1 MTARRLT
8 SSAATNMLY
17 AWSCVTLVGEYT
29 LIFPPAFLT
38 TSSKTKFLPVN
49 SLMKRT
55 KTESSTSLKSRETR
69 SDEFPPDS
77 ARGVRGSSNPLS
89 SARRQTRE
97 ACLIHLN
104 RPNEKKSMIPKQC
117 MRWDRSSPGPR
128 RALKM
133 EVEDG
138 TIRLVIDTT
147 RLAYLLHESCYCNH

>member
-1 MTARRLT
+1 MTDRRLT

-17 AWSCVTLVGEYT
+17 AWSGVTLVGEYT

-69 SDEFPPDS
+69 PEEFPPDS

-89 SARRQTRE
+89 TTNRQTRE
-97 ACLIHLN
+97 ACLIHLKCAK
-104 RPNEKKSMIPKQC
+104 EKTSMIPKEC
-117 MRWDRSSPGPR
+117 TRRDRLSHGPR
-128 RALKM
+128 RAWK
-133 EVEDG
+133 
-138 TIRLVIDTT
+138 
-147 RLAYLLHESCYCNH
+147 

>member
-1 MTARRLT
+1 MTASRLT

-69 SDEFPPDS
+69 PEEFAPDS
-77 ARGVRGSSNPLS
+77 ARGARGSRNPVS
-89 SARRQTRE
+89 TTRRQMRE
-97 ACLIHLN
+97 VCLVHLN
-104 RPNEKKSMIPKQC
+104 CPKEKQFMISKQC
-117 MRWDRSSPGPR
+117 MRRDR
-128 RALKM
+128 
-133 EVEDG
+133 
-138 TIRLVIDTT
+138 
-147 RLAYLLHESCYCNH
+147 

>member
-1 MTARRLT
+1 MTDRRLT

-17 AWSCVTLVGEYT
+17 AWSGVTLVGEYT

-69 SDEFPPDS
+69 PETLPPDS
-77 ARGVRGSSNPLS
+77 ARGVRGRRSPLS
-89 SARRQTRE
+89 AANKQTRE

-104 RPNEKKSMIPKQC
+104 CPKEKKSIIHKQC
-117 MRWDRSSPGPR
+117 MRRDR
-128 RALKM
+128 
-133 EVEDG
+133 
-138 TIRLVIDTT
+138 
-147 RLAYLLHESCYCNH
+147 

>member
-29 LIFPPAFLT
+29 LILPPAFLT

-49 SLMKRT
+49 SLMNRT

-69 SDEFPPDS
+69 PEEFPPDS
-77 ARGVRGSSNPLS
+77 ARGVRGSRNPHS
-89 SARRQTRE
+89 TARKQTRE

-104 RPNEKKSMIPKQC
+104 CPKGKKSMIYKQC
-117 MRWDRSSPGPR
+117 MRWDRSFPGPR
-128 RALKM
+128 RAWSRNGGPYHKA
-133 EVEDG
+133 
-138 TIRLVIDTT
+138 RHRHNQTT
-147 RLAYLLHESCYCNH
+147 CLLQRAATATTD